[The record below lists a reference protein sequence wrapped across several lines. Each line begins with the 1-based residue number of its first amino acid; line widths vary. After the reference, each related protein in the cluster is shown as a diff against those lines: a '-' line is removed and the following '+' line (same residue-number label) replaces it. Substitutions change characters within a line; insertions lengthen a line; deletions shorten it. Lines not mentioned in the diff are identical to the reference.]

1 MTDWKPE
8 IRKRLATLRLEPT
21 REAEVVEELSQHLE
35 DRYAELLAGGATGEE
50 AYRTLFTELSE
61 SELLAREFKRRELT
75 IMQEPLVMG
84 GRMENLSS
92 GIVADL
98 RYAARMLLRNP
109 GFTLTA
115 VLTLALGIG
124 ANTAIFSVVNGVL
137 LRPLPFPE
145 PDRLATLWVTSREE
159 GFRKMELTD

>member
-1 MTDWKPE
+1 MTDWKE
-8 IRKRLATLRLEPT
+8 TIRTRLASLRLEPT
-21 REAEVVEELSQHLE
+21 REAEIVEELVQHLE
-35 DRYAELLAGGATGEE
+35 DRYAELLASGTPSDE
-50 AYRTLFTELSE
+50 AHRAVLAELNE
-61 SELLAREFKRRELT
+61 SDPLAREFKRRERTL
-75 IMQEPLVMG
+75 MQEPLVIG

-145 PDRLATLWVTSREE
+145 PERLATFWATSP
-159 GFRKMELTD
+159 